1 VSDPYF
7 DVLRQRIREAR
18 TQLQISQETAAEATG
33 IPLRSYQVLEAR
45 GAHRR
50 FNPTIS
56 TLRAVAKTLKLEI
69 GELTREASA
78 AEVKR
83 LGLDEARPRVPQKKR
98 ASRKV

>member
-1 VSDPYF
+1 VQDPYF

-18 TQLQISQETAAEATG
+18 TRLQISQETAAEATG
-33 IPLRSYQVLEAR
+33 IPLRSYQILEAR
-45 GAHRR
+45 GSSRR

-83 LGLDEARPRVPQKKR
+83 LGLDEARSRVPQKKR
-98 ASRKV
+98 ATRKV

>member
-18 TQLQISQETAAEATG
+18 TRLQISQETAAETTG

-45 GAHRR
+45 GSSRR

-56 TLRAVAKTLKLEI
+56 TLRAVSKALKLEI
-69 GELTREASA
+69 GDLTREATA
-78 AEVKR
+78 AEIKR
-83 LGLDEARPRVPQKKR
+83 LGSDVLRPRVPQKKR
-98 ASRKV
+98 GNLKV